1 MTLLQ
6 LEAILYYCCLIN
18 GGLLLISSALA
29 LQCPTAIL
37 RLQSRVLNIP
47 AACLQLLYAQGL
59 MLFKVFYI
67 FFNLSPWL
75 ALMLM
80 R

>member
-18 GGLLLISSALA
+18 GGLLLISSAVA

-47 AACLQLLYAQGL
+47 AARLQLLYSQGL
-59 MLFKVFYI
+59 ILFKVFYI